1 MKLFKKT
8 FKIIF
13 TTFLIYTSISM
24 VNATEIATIED
35 VKNDMKMTQQGVV
48 KTKTIK
54 NDDGTITKIENVNK
68 DEFGYTI
75 SICFNDMSIEKEVLE
90 VCLKHMLYMV
100 NKDFTIGNGLQLKNS
115 TIKNIKVFEDAQNKK
130 YYLYFD
136 FITLKSFDKILND
149 YFEKYLKN
157 KETFSN
163 LIKKIT
169 SEKGNYLKNSE
180 EIIEK
185 EIKKLELEKQKYDL
199 NDDFIVNNNIFDND
213 FFDLNFNNIFK
224 MPNFGMNLFNNETKD
239 MKEFKEFKKRKI
251 DEKINKLQDLNKE
264 KINNLILN
272 LPEKTLDIKSSQ
284 TNQHIF
290 SSFKSN
296 DNSINSSYINISRN

>member
-13 TTFLIYTSISM
+13 TTFLIYTSFSM
-24 VNATEIATIED
+24 VNATELATIEN
-35 VKNDMKMTQQGVV
+35 VKDDMKITQQGVV

-54 NDDGTITKIENVNK
+54 NDDGSITKIENVKK

-75 SICFNDMSIEKEVLE
+75 SICFNDISIEKEVLE

-100 NKDFTIGNGLQLKNS
+100 DKDFNIEYSLQLNNP
-115 TIKNIKVFEDAQNKK
+115 TIKNIKVFEDAQNKR

-157 KETFSN
+157 TEAFSN

-169 SEKGNYLKNSE
+169 SEKRNYLKNSKK
-180 EIIEK
+180 IIEK
-185 EIKKLELEKQKYDL
+185 EIKKLQLEKEKYNL
-199 NDDFIVNNNIFDND
+199 NNNLITNNNIFDND
-213 FFDLNFNNIFK
+213 FFDLNSNNIFD
-224 MPNFGMNLFNNETKD
+224 MPNFGMSLFNHETKD
-239 MKEFKEFKKRKI
+239 MKDFKEFKKIKI
-251 DEKINKLQDLNKE
+251 DEKINKLQNLNKD

-284 TNQHIF
+284 TNQHVVSNF
-290 SSFKSN
+290 QSN
-296 DNSINSSYINISRN
+296 DNSINNSYINISKN

>member
-24 VNATEIATIED
+24 VNATELVEFEPVD
-35 VKNDMKMTQQGVV
+35 DMKITQQGVV
-48 KTKTIK
+48 KTKTLK
-54 NDDGTITKIENVNK
+54 NDDGSITKIENVKK

-75 SICFNDMSIEKEVLE
+75 SICFKDISVEKEVLE

-100 NKDFTIGNGLQLKNS
+100 NKDFNLDNNLQLNNS
-115 TIKNIKVFEDAQNKK
+115 TIRNIKVFEDAQNKR

-157 KETFSN
+157 AEAFSN
-163 LIKKIT
+163 LVKKIT

-185 EIKKLELEKQKYDL
+185 AIKKLELEKEKYE
-199 NDDFIVNNNIFDND
+199 VNNTFNMNNDIFDND
-213 FFDLNFNNIFK
+213 FFDLSFNKIFDI
-224 MPNFGMNLFNNETKD
+224 PNFGMNLFNNETKD

-251 DEKINKLQDLNKE
+251 DEKINKLQNLDKDI
-264 KINNLILN
+264 INTLILN

-284 TNQHIF
+284 TNQYVV
-290 SSFKSN
+290 SN
-296 DNSINSSYINISRN
+296 FQSNNNSINSSYINISRN